1 MEGGLCFPCD
11 AALGADHLVAYFAS
25 APRMRPSPTDRV
37 SQGARRTQT
46 ALVRN
51 TRCQRRASTSPVFN
65 MPGHTGVGRGHR
77 FSNMV
82 EGRPN
87 LETRRPPSSTRDR
100 GSNRLQTA
108 PISFALALTVWSGTL
123 NLIRAPHIDRPP
135 PWTNR
140 AWCR

>member
-87 LETRRPPSSTRDR
+87 LETRRRPKLHARSRIQSLADGPNFLCIGADRLVRDAQPDPC
-100 GSNRLQTA
+100 S
-108 PISFALALTVWSGTL
+108 
-123 NLIRAPHIDRPP
+123 PH
-135 PWTNR
+135 
-140 AWCR
+140 